1 MKTNWPTFDE
11 SMRFSRNYNF
21 NKTDLDKW
29 NFFDK
34 KYNEILNREPQEQ
47 KIPKI
52 LHQIWLGRYMPAR
65 EVEHCLR
72 VKNSLPTDWEY
83 RLWRDEDVEQLANFT
98 QRELFNRTPNIGQKS
113 DLLRLYIL
121 CEYGGVYCDT
131 DFILNKPFNDLLDL
145 DFFAGIVYD
154 DTPNVSNSVMGS
166 SPKNELILDMQ
177 NLETPMLYSDGMDI
191 INSTGQGLITSKIFK
206 NKNNFS
212 NFVVLPNLFLYPFPN
227 CPSCRDLGSDYED
240 YITDETYCCHLWY
253 GSWM

>member
-11 SMRFSRNYNF
+11 SMRFSRNYNL
-21 NKTDLDKW
+21 NKTNLNEW
-29 NFFDK
+29 NFFEK
-34 KYNEILNREPQEQ
+34 KYNEILIRETQEQ
-47 KIPKI
+47 KIPKV
-52 LHQIWLGRYMPAR
+52 LHQIWLGNYMPAR
-65 EVEHCLR
+65 ERELCLR
-72 VKNSLPTDWEY
+72 AKNSLPVDWEY
-83 RLWRDEDVEQLANFT
+83 KLWRDKDVEQLANFT
-98 QRELFNRTPNIGQKS
+98 QRELFNETPNIGQKS

-131 DFILNKPFNDLLDL
+131 DFVLNKSFNDLLDL

-177 NLETPMLYSDGMDI
+177 NLESPMLYSDGMDV
-191 INSTGQGLITSKIFK
+191 INTTGQGLITLKIFK
-206 NKNNFS
+206 NKNNFT

-227 CPSCRDLGSDYED
+227 CPSCRDLGADFEN
-240 YITDETYCCHLWY
+240 YIVAETYCCHLWY